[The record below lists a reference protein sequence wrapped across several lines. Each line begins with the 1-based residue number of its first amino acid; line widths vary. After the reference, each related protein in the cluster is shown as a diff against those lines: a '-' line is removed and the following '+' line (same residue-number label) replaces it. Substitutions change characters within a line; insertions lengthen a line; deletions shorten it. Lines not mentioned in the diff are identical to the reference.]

1 LRSSASLKPLTSD
14 ELVVDVGNFAFDV
27 RFGHDHR
34 VIVDRYSTSTTGEIH
49 LQISRSGLLCGWMV
63 SNAHPLHGSDGPR
76 WFQLNDVARSSSG
89 CPCQRLMIARAEFG
103 GGGDVL
109 LWTGFSILPVIAP
122 LRQRGELPR
131 SVTILGG
138 E

>member
-1 LRSSASLKPLTSD
+1 
-14 ELVVDVGNFAFDV
+14 
-27 RFGHDHR
+27 
-34 VIVDRYSTSTTGEIH
+34 
-49 LQISRSGLLCGWMV
+49 
-63 SNAHPLHGSDGPR
+63 
-76 WFQLNDVARSSSG
+76 
-89 CPCQRLMIARAEFG
+89 MIARAEFG